1 MISFFFPAL
10 AHRLTVVWARGI
22 LACVLLCGLAAC
34 EHRPQ
39 WMNTSNWFGQ
49 RTVEQNDADAHPGF
63 GKGPLA
69 PPEPA
74 PVPAVQSISLPKQQP
89 SDVPQTPLNAAAPTG
104 KTKVAILLPLTGK
117 NATLGQAML
126 NAAQLA
132 VFDSADTRFELMPR
146 DTGTNTTSAETAA
159 RDAVASGAQLLIGP
173 LFAAD
178 VPAVHDIGKASTVAT
193 LTLSTDTTLAAN
205 GLYVMGFAPNAQ
217 VERVVA
223 YATSRGLRH
232 FAALIP
238 ATPYGAL
245 VSSSFSQSALRHGGI
260 VITLETYDP
269 AKRDAAQHIQKIAL
283 NRDQIDALFLPLGG
297 TELSHIVSQL
307 NLAGIDSRRMRLLGT
322 GLWDEADLGRQ
333 SPYMVGGW
341 YAASDPAGR
350 RSFLSSYHT
359 TYGSEP
365 PRLATLAYDATALAA
380 VLSKRGAAFDTG
392 NLTNP
397 NGFAGLDGIFRLNVS
412 GTVERG
418 LAVNEVTPLGAQVI
432 DPAPKTFAGN

>member
-1 MISFFFPAL
+1 
-10 AHRLTVVWARGI
+10 
-22 LACVLLCGLAAC
+22 
-34 EHRPQ
+34 
-39 WMNTSNWFGQ
+39 MNASSWFGQ
-49 RTVEQNDADAHPGF
+49 KTVEQNDANAHPGF
-63 GKGPLA
+63 GKGPLT
-69 PPEPA
+69 PPQPA
-74 PVPAVQSISLPKQQP
+74 PVPAVQSTVLPPQQQLATQQAAQ
-89 SDVPQTPLNAAAPTG
+89 QTTLQTLPPAVSTS

-117 NATLGQAML
+117 NAQLGQAML

-146 DTGTNTTSAETAA
+146 DTGANTASAEAAA

-178 VPAVHDIGKASTVAT
+178 VPAVHDIGKASNIAA

-205 GLYVMGFAPNAQ
+205 DLYVMGFAPNAQ

-223 YATSRGLRH
+223 YAASHGLRH

-245 VSSSFSQSALRHGGI
+245 VSASFSESVQRHGGI
-260 VITLETYDP
+260 VVTLETYDP
-269 AKRDAAQHIQKIAL
+269 VKKDAPSHIQKL
-283 NRDQIDALFLPLGG
+283 VFNRDQIDALFLPMGG
-297 TELSHIVSQL
+297 AELSQIATQL
-307 NLAGIDSRRMRLLGT
+307 SFAGIDSRRIRLLGT
-322 GLWDEADLGRQ
+322 GLWDEANLGRQ
-333 SPYMVGGW
+333 TPYMIGGW

-350 RSFLSSYHT
+350 RSFLAAYHA
-359 TYGSEP
+359 TYGGEP

-380 VLSKRGAAFDTG
+380 VLSKRGAAFNTG

-412 GTVERG
+412 GIVERG
-418 LAVNEVTPLGAQVI
+418 LAVNEVRPAGAQVI
-432 DPAPKTFAGN
+432 DAAPTTFAGN